1 MRLFL
6 SKKSWVAILSGI
18 VFLLGA
24 QIVWGATVW
33 AYQVKASAGES
44 AALKIYSFP
53 TQADCLAAFTA
64 DTTAPYKTSCQMTL
78 DTMAA
83 QVGTNIVQT
92 QANAAANAGRAREDA
107 LLKGIHCG
115 IPVMIGSPDNLM
127 DCIPKGIYYG
137 IYKPFSF
144 FLIGCAYFFDTILG
158 LSIDQSYVNQTF
170 IDTSWKV
177 IRDFSNMLF
186 IFILLYTGISTIV
199 GREKDWRGVVLKV
212 VVIALLINFSLFF
225 TKVVIDAGN
234 VLAVGVRDSI
244 QVGNAGISH
253 AIASKFEPQSFLKV
267 AGEVDT
273 MKVTIVFLIAAV
285 ISAYAGYIFFRAGLL
300 FLGRLI
306 AFWFLMIVSPF
317 AFISMALPKGNVF
330 QKWLDL
336 LINQSFVAPLFL
348 FLIYLIMQIINV
360 PGGLLG
366 GIALPGK
373 TGNTAWLFADLF
385 APIIMAVLIG
395 VALQKALGLATKMSG
410 EFGAATAKF
419 AGAAMGLAGGAA
431 LGGTALALRGT
442 VGRAAAHFEKKGTFQ
457 RMATNTDDGNF
468 ASRFLG
474 RKMLAVNDKARTG
487 TWDVRGADGFIGKN
501 INKGISSTLGDIGK
515 VSANA
520 KGGFEGAKKRQN
532 NEDLEMAKRLRMTE
546 EEKEAINAKYA
557 VNEKNE
563 EKEKQMRNANER
575 AAEVADAEEKAK
587 NSLTGQAL
595 SSTEADLK
603 KQKEETE
610 KVTKEREGAEKAL
623 ASAIIKT
630 PAHQKAINDARI
642 KEGSSLAALNQAQE
656 NFDSA
661 KALHLASSEI
671 SELNTAKAGFE
682 VIQKAFEA
690 AKKEADSALTEAKK
704 EIAKEN
710 KRRNEVY
717 ANYVEGRVK
726 TVVGL
731 GAATTVLG
739 GLTGGIVGSAVG
751 AGISNLTYS
760 QEQVRAT
767 AAKIRAGE
775 GPDESEKEMP
785 KLVKELI
792 KKMKEDEE
800 NKK

>member
-1 MRLFL
+1 MRSFL

-24 QIVWGATVW
+24 QIAWGATYVW
-33 AYQVKASAGES
+33 VYQVKASAGAS
-44 AALKIYSFP
+44 TALQSYSFP
-53 TQADCLAAFTA
+53 TQAECLTAFTA
-64 DTTAPYKTSCQMTL
+64 NTTAPYKTSCQMTL
-78 DTMAA
+78 DTAAA
-83 QVGTNIVQT
+83 QVGANIVQA
-92 QANAAANAGRAREDA
+92 QATAAANAGQATEDA

-115 IPVMIGSPDNLM
+115 VFGEDNLM
-127 DCIPKGIYYG
+127 DCIPKAIYYG

-273 MKVTIVFLIAAV
+273 MKVTIVFLIATV

-336 LINQSFVAPLFL
+336 LIEQSFVAPLFL

-366 GIALPGK
+366 GISLPGK

-385 APIIMAVLIG
+385 APIIMAILIG
-395 VALQKALGLATKMSG
+395 VAMQKALSIATKMSG
-410 EFGAATAKF
+410 DFGAATSEW
-419 AGAAMGLAGGAA
+419 AGKAMGLAGGVA
-431 LGGTALALRGT
+431 LGGTALA
-442 VGRAAAHFEKKGTFQ
+442 GRATLGRLAQGAQDSGKFQ
-457 RMATNTDDGNF
+457 RMATNTDGNI

-474 RKMLAVNDKARTG
+474 RQMLTVNDKVRTG
-487 TWDVRGADGFIGKN
+487 TWDVRGADGLIGKQL
-501 INKGISSTLGDIGK
+501 NKGLKATLGDLGP
-515 VSANA
+515 VSKNA
-520 KGGFEGAKKRQN
+520 KGGFEGAIKRQDDK
-532 NEDLEMAKRLRMTE
+532 DLNFAKKLRMTD
-546 EEKEAINAKYA
+546 EEKAVIDAKYD
-557 VNEKNE
+557 VNTKKVEA
-563 EKEKQMRNANER
+563 EKQEENSKER
-575 AAEVADAEEKAK
+575 AKKVADAEEKVK

-595 SSTEADLK
+595 SSAEADLK

-610 KVTKEREGAEKAL
+610 KITKEREGAEKAL
-623 ASAIIKT
+623 ADAIIKT

-642 KEGSSLAALNQAQE
+642 KEGASLAALNQAQGS
-656 NFDSA
+656 FDSA
-661 KALHLASSEI
+661 KALHLASPEI
-671 SELNTAKAGFE
+671 SALNTARADFE
-682 VIQKAFEA
+682 IAQKASEA
-690 AKKEADSALTEAKK
+690 TKKIADDAVAEAKK
-704 EIAKEN
+704 EIAEEN
-710 KRRNEVY
+710 KKRDGVY
-717 ANYVEGRVK
+717 ADYVEGRVK
-726 TVVGL
+726 TVVGF
-731 GAATTVLG
+731 GAAATVAGGVTQGLG
-739 GLTGGIVGSAVG
+739 GAIVG
-751 AGISNLTYS
+751 AGVSNLAYS
-760 QEQVRAT
+760 QKQARAT
-767 AAKIRAGE
+767 AAKIRAGG
-775 GPDESEKEMP
+775 GPDESDKEMS
-785 KLVKELI
+785 KLVKEMT
-792 KKMKEDEE
+792 KKMKEDEKN
-800 NKK
+800 NK